1 MKRVSII
8 LAMLAGIIAFAA
20 CEMEVPEDAFG
31 STTTPNNP
39 VQAYMM
45 NIADDLVCDNLRELE
60 SALKASAESGLGK
73 YFYTTNDRPLDQDG
87 AEWTVNREGNLTG
100 LTIKKVAGSNA
111 WDLEFNG
118 KYPFSG
124 NKYEIVINLTAEQD
138 DASATGHQNWKVVFD
153 GTRTEE
159 NGYKCTFSSV
169 DAPVK
174 YKTIGEDNNL
184 WNAFGYLLMTVFKG
198 GTQVDKVVME
208 LAGGKSDSSIV
219 HI

>member
-1 MKRVSII
+1 MKNIVRTIGI
-8 LAMLAGIIAFAA
+8 LAGMFAFAA
-20 CEMEVPEDAFG
+20 CEMDTPEDAFG
-31 STTTPNNP
+31 STTTPDNP

-60 SALKASAESGLGK
+60 TALKVSSEAGLGK
-73 YFYTTNDRPLDQDG
+73 YFYTTNGKSLSEDG

-100 LTIKKVAGSNA
+100 LTIKKVAGSKA
-111 WDLEFNG
+111 WDLQYKG

-124 NKYEIVINLTAEQD
+124 NTYEIVINLTAEQD
-138 DASATGHQNWKVVFD
+138 DATATGHQNWKVVLE
-153 GTRTEE
+153 GSRTEE
-159 NGYKCTFSSV
+159 GEYSCTFSSV

-198 GTQVDKVVME
+198 ETQVDKVVME
-208 LAGGKSDSSIV
+208 LAGGKSDCSIV

>member
-1 MKRVSII
+1 MKII
-8 LAMLAGIIAFAA
+8 IRTIGILAGILSLAA
-20 CEMEVPEDAFG
+20 CAVEAPEDAFG
-31 STTTPNNP
+31 STTTPDNP

-45 NIADDLVCDNLRELE
+45 NIADDLVCDHLRELE
-60 SALKASAESGLGK
+60 SALKASAEAGLGK
-73 YFYTTNDRPLDQDG
+73 YFYTTGGKSLDQDG

-100 LTIKKVAGSNA
+100 LTIKKVAGVNA
-111 WDLEFNG
+111 WDLQYKG
-118 KYPFSG
+118 KYSFSG
-124 NKYEIVINLTAEQD
+124 NSYDLVVNLTAEQD
-138 DASATGHQNWKVVFD
+138 DASATGHQNWKVVLD
-153 GTRTEE
+153 GSRTEE
-159 NGYKCTFSSV
+159 GGYSCTFSSV

-198 GTQVDKVVME
+198 DVQVDKVVME